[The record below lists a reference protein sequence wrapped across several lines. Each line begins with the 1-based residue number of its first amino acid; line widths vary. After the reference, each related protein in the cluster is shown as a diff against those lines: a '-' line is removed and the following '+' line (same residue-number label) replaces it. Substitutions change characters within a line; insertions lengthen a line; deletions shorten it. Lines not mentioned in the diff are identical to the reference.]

1 MLKQKFRV
9 HALLCA
15 VYCAVMLGGCGFQ
28 LRERLRLPE
37 GIQAMQVQSA
47 DPLSP
52 LTVELERAL
61 QANDAYAGNGAEMS
75 ETMAILELQSEGI
88 SREILSVNDRA
99 RVSEFVLIGRATAR
113 LLGAQKNPDGSVNE
127 LIAPFE
133 LSVRR
138 EYSFD
143 EAQALGAA
151 QEEEII
157 SAELK
162 RELAQLILLKL
173 QR

>member
-1 MLKQKFRV
+1 MPKLFA
-9 HALLCA
+9 ALCCA
-15 VYCAVMLGGCGFQ
+15 LILAGCGFQ

-61 QANDAYAGNGAEMS
+61 QANDAFVDSDTAAS
-75 ETMAILELQSEGI
+75 EVFAVLELQSEGI

-113 LLGAQKNPDGSVNE
+113 LVSAQKNADGSVKE
-127 LIAPFE
+127 LVAPFE

>member
-1 MLKQKFRV
+1 MPKFFA
-9 HALLCA
+9 ALSCA
-15 VYCAVMLGGCGFQ
+15 LILSACGFQ

-61 QANDAYAGNGAEMS
+61 EANDALVTGDSANAES
-75 ETMAILELQSEGI
+75 VAILELLGENI
-88 SREILSVNDRA
+88 TREILSVNDRA
-99 RVSEFVLIGRATAR
+99 RVSEFVLIGRASAR
-113 LLGAQKNPDGSVNE
+113 LICAQKPADGSVKE
-127 LIAPFE
+127 LVAPFE

-173 QR
+173 QRQ

>member
-1 MLKQKFRV
+1 MLRFTV
-9 HALLCA
+9 ALSALILSA
-15 VYCAVMLGGCGFQ
+15 CGFQ

-61 QANDAYAGNGAEMS
+61 EANDAFVENNIPAAKS
-75 ETMAILELQSEGI
+75 VAVLELQSEGV

-113 LLGAQKNPDGSVNE
+113 LLSAQRNADGSANE
-127 LIAPFE
+127 LVAPFE

-157 SAELK
+157 TAELK

-173 QR
+173 QRQ